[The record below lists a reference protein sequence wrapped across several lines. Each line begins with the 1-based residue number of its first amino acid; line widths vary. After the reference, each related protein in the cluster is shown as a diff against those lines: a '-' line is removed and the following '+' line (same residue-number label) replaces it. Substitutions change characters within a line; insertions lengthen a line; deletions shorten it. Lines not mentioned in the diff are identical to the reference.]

1 MRPKEPTLTKN
12 TAEEKRIVD
21 FKKQDIFAY
30 FSPEKGRSRDE
41 ESVNW
46 SCMVLILFG
55 YVFAR
60 RKLKKDVARSEKTGE
75 EVEGNDGGLS

>member
-1 MRPKEPTLTKN
+1 
-12 TAEEKRIVD
+12 
-21 FKKQDIFAY
+21 
-30 FSPEKGRSRDE
+30 
-41 ESVNW
+41 
-46 SCMVLILFG
+46 MVLILFG